1 MKEKTIHRSD
11 PRTRARL
18 ESSISVCSR
27 RLGSRPLAIEDITRR
42 DFLVGTG
49 GLLLLAPYGCGSGES
64 GDAGS
69 SGETRTI
76 RHALGTTEVPARPE
90 RVVVMDPYASLQS
103 ALAVGSPVVG
113 SPTFPDDP
121 FPSFLS
127 KRKTAG
133 IEGLGYD
140 QPSIEKVATL
150 RPDLIV
156 GWVDWIEYFEAY
168 EKLSEIAPTVAV
180 KSSYDW
186 KENSFLVAGV
196 LNARERM
203 EALISDYEVRVEKLE
218 EAMGDRPEVS
228 VVKPREDVLEVYTN
242 RFYAGRILEEV
253 GIRRP
258 ENQVV
263 DDPEKTSLE
272 LSLELIPEADAD
284 VILLMVGGGG
294 EDEKAARESL
304 RRFESNPLW
313 KRLRAVQSGR
323 VHEVN
328 PDAWFITSGPQ
339 AANAVL
345 DDPERFLLDGEAGE
359 SS

>member
-1 MKEKTIHRSD
+1 MVG
-11 PRTRARL
+11 A
-18 ESSISVCSR
+18 
-27 RLGSRPLAIEDITRR
+27 GSL
-42 DFLVGTG
+42 F
-49 GLLLLAPYGCGSGES
+49 LLAPYGCGSEES
-64 GDAGS
+64 GEAGS

-186 KENSFLVAGV
+186 KENSLLVAGV

-218 EAMGDRPEVS
+218 EAMVDRPEVS

-263 DDPEKTSLE
+263 DDPEKT
-272 LSLELIPEADAD
+272 SLELIPEADAD

-323 VHEVN
+323 VHEVD

-345 DDPERFLLDGEAGE
+345 DDLERFLLDGEAGE